1 MCKDSTDRNASFTN
15 RERTCM
21 WKFHEWPHQV
31 KVGAVAIGGCTL
43 RDGSTSDADQLTALF
58 RRSRAHAMP
67 WLAVSHDEPST
78 RWWMEYSLLAE
89 QAVRVAHH
97 GGQLRGF
104 TASTDGWLQHLY
116 VDTDH
121 QGQGIG
127 PMLVEDAQFSCRGS
141 LSLRVFTRNSH
152 ARRFYEA
159 AGFIVAA
166 GSDGSGNDEQEPD
179 LTYIWT
185 GQLPAN

>member
-1 MCKDSTDRNASFTN
+1 M
-15 RERTCM
+15 
-21 WKFHEWPHQV
+21 
-31 KVGAVAIGGCTL
+31 AIGGCTL

-67 WLAVSHDEPST
+67 WLAVPHDEPST
-78 RWWMEYSLLAE
+78 RWWIEHSLLVE

-97 GGQLRGF
+97 GDQLLGF
-104 TASTDGWLQHLY
+104 TASANGWLEHLY

-127 PMLVEDAQFSCRGS
+127 RMLLKDAQFSSLGS
-141 LSLRVFTRNSH
+141 LSLHVFTRNSH

-159 AGFIVAA
+159 AGFILAG
-166 GSDGSGNDEQEPD
+166 GSDGSSNEEQEAD

-185 GQLPAN
+185 DQSPAN

>member
-1 MCKDSTDRNASFTN
+1 
-15 RERTCM
+15 
-21 WKFHEWPHQV
+21 
-31 KVGAVAIGGCTL
+31 
-43 RDGSTSDADQLTALF
+43 
-58 RRSRAHAMP
+58 
-67 WLAVSHDEPST
+67 
-78 RWWMEYSLLAE
+78 MEHSLLAE

-97 GGQLRGF
+97 GDQLLGF
-104 TASTDGWLQHLY
+104 AATADGWLQHLY

-127 PMLVEDAQFSCRGS
+127 RMLLEDAQRSCRGS

-159 AGFIVAA
+159 AGFIVAD
-166 GSDGSGNDEQEPD
+166 GSDGSCNEEQEPD